1 MELWTSYFTLIR
13 LFVLWSNVVVLEN
26 LSKNI
31 FWCNWIT
38 EFLVSRVRLKIYV
51 ENTRKQLKREEPIP
65 TWYLFNQSSFNEA
78 RFLPDWSIE
87 LTNFLCFNP
96 WWLGTLG
103 IHVLGFSNVS
113 KLYFSAIII
122 EEKTCILR
130 EVVAT
135 LCALCL
141 CTELLLVCRWS
152 MLLWRNLHQLLLQL
166 SCYYV
171 EVNSRIGDLRTLKNA
186 AKKSSPTK

>member
-1 MELWTSYFTLIR
+1 MVKCCCVGKSE
-13 LFVLWSNVVVLEN
+13 
-26 LSKNI
+26 SKHI
-31 FWCNWIT
+31 LCNWII

-78 RFLPDWSIE
+78 WFLPDWSIE

-135 LCALCL
+135 TCNFVCL
-141 CTELLLVCRWS
+141 VSLYWVTSSLPMKYVIVKKFAPTIIAIKLLLCWS
-152 MLLWRNLHQLLLQL
+152 QFTDRRFAHIEE
-166 SCYYV
+166 CC
-171 EVNSRIGDLRTLKNA
+171 
-186 AKKSSPTK
+186 